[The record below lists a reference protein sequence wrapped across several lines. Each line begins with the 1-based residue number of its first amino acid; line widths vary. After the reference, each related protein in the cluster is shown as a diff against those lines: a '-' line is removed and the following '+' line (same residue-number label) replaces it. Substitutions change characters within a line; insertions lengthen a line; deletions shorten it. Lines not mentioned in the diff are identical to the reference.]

1 MKRST
6 KILSAIFALSL
17 SLGMLTACD
26 TEETATSSS
35 SNNDTSTSSSSVVE
49 PPETVNPPET
59 NGMPTAAQIISAREN
74 ATTATIQ
81 NYDFTLNLSGTIG
94 ALGTSGTVE
103 ANYAGQYRHNQ
114 STGDLRFKKVTSGA
128 LLFDSTEYVYTENQ
142 QKVKMVMKDESKV
155 KKVEILSQEEEE
167 VTLIN
172 KPIIALID
180 SLNEENLS
188 TVSESAT
195 VGYDYKVG
203 MTFSSNN
210 VALAKICS
218 LVGGMGTSISLKG
231 VTFTNPVSGMT
242 LLFNLSEDNL
252 LEDFKVTASID
263 IPFGESTLPLTLTYE
278 QKGAS
283 SAISIPQAT
292 GIYTGNTDISREL
305 NTVQSALT
313 ALKSEDDYSLD
324 LLAENEF
331 DPAWNKF
338 AIVDK
343 YTGRLYKNTVDENV
357 WFNHSYK
364 YNAHSEEDGA
374 EAYEYAIGNLQNGK
388 VYLASY
394 KGDNSYTEQSGV
406 TVDTQ
411 FDYMIAPVLQ
421 ASANIDCVKVETEG
435 SNTKYSF
442 YLNKNGTLSVQ
453 NTILNMI
460 NSNEAD
466 GVVDV
471 NNYFNS
477 ENMIK
482 KAEIVVEFVNG
493 KISTIQCLTEL
504 KYTPT
509 GGEYTEYNITLTN
522 KIELKINDKLSAA
535 EKYESP
541 TKTNGL
547 FDNLESIL

>member
-1 MKRST
+1 MKKRL
-6 KILSAIFALSL
+6 KFLSAIFALSL

-26 TEETATSSS
+26 TEEPTASSS
-35 SNNDTSTSSSSVVE
+35 SNDTSTSSSSVVE
-49 PPETVNPPET
+49 PPETK
-59 NGMPTAAQIISAREN
+59 GMPTAAQIISAREN

-81 NYDFTLNLSGTIG
+81 SYDFTLNLSGTIG

-142 QKVKMVMKDESKV
+142 QKIKVIMNDENKV

-167 VTLIN
+167 LTLIN

-180 SLNEENLS
+180 SLNENNLS
-188 TVSESAT
+188 TVSESEA
-195 VGYDYKVG
+195 VGYDYQVG

-210 VALAKICS
+210 AALAKICS

-242 LLFNLSEDNL
+242 LLFNLSEDNK

-263 IPFGESTLPLTLTYE
+263 IPFGESTLPLNLTYE
-278 QKGAS
+278 QKGTDS
-283 SAISIPQAT
+283 VISVPQTT
-292 GIYTGNTDISREL
+292 GIYTNNADISREL
-305 NTVQSALT
+305 STVQNALT
-313 ALKSEDDYSLD
+313 ELKGEDDYSLD
-324 LLAENEF
+324 LLAKNEF
-331 DPAWNKF
+331 DPAWNKL

-343 YTGRLYKNTVDENV
+343 YTGRLYKNTVDGNV

-374 EAYEYAIGNLQNGK
+374 EAYEYAIGNIQDGT

-394 KGDNSYTEQSGV
+394 KGSNTYTELNNIS
-406 TVDTQ
+406 VDTQ

-421 ASANIDCVKVETEG
+421 ASANMDCVRVETE
-435 SNTKYSF
+435 
-442 YLNKNGTLSVQ
+442 NGTISVQ

-460 NSNEAD
+460 NSNDAT

-471 NNYFNS
+471 NNYFNTDYIVK
-477 ENMIK
+477 E
-482 KAEIVVEFVNG
+482 AEIIVEFVDG
-493 KISTIQCLTEL
+493 KITNVECLTEL
-504 KYTPT
+504 KYCPT

-522 KIELKINDKLSAA
+522 TIELKINDKLSTA
-535 EKYESP
+535 EKYEAP
-541 TKTNGL
+541 GKADGL
-547 FDNLESIL
+547 IDNLESIL